1 MVSAARVMLILDA
14 IAVAANT
21 GVRRAAPTAYVAIT
35 IRAIAIV
42 TGAAI
47 TVIGRPSARPNEGL
61 SRRRR
66 AVMSR

>member
-1 MVSAARVMLILDA
+1 MVSAARVLLILDG
-14 IAVAANT
+14 IAAAANT

-42 TGAAI
+42 TGTATTA
-47 TVIGRPSARPNEGL
+47 IGRPSAGPNERL
-61 SRRRR
+61 SRQRR

>member
-1 MVSAARVMLILDA
+1 MVSAARVLLILGA

-42 TGAAI
+42 TGTAI
-47 TVIGRPSARPNEGL
+47 TAIGRPSAGPNERL
-61 SRRRR
+61 SRQRR

>member
-1 MVSAARVMLILDA
+1 MVSAARVLLILA
-14 IAVAANT
+14 GIAAAANT

-42 TGAAI
+42 SGTAIAA
-47 TVIGRPSARPNEGL
+47 IGRPSAGPNEGL
-61 SRRRR
+61 SRQRR